1 MFSETKTKTSSL
13 AAAVHTQLHN
23 GETAEPCHRALL
35 TVHSSNTRRQG
46 KGRKGQDG
54 ERHQQKNRKEGG
66 TTRKTQTLKS
76 VENCQAGK
84 EVMKLEQLEEK

>member
-1 MFSETKTKTSSL
+1 MFSERKPKTSSL

-35 TVHSSNTRRQG
+35 TVHSSHTRRQG

-54 ERHQQKNRKEGG
+54 EDINRRTG
-66 TTRKTQTLKS
+66 RKGDNQ
-76 VENCQAGK
+76 ENTDSDICR
-84 EVMKLEQLEEK
+84 KLPGRERGHET